1 MLCCS
6 KQILVQSVNVRCY
19 VVNTGITYRGFYILH
34 IYTFKVL
41 FLTDINSEIYP
52 RLFVN
57 SNSFSVYIGIY
68 NYNII
73 SLIIFNS

>member
-34 IYTFKVL
+34 FYTVKVL

-57 SNSFSVYIGIY
+57 SNYFSVYIGIY
-68 NYNII
+68 NII
-73 SLIIFNS
+73 